1 MSPEVRRR
9 ILDGVREVNQ
19 HKLEATGD
27 PETATRI
34 DQYEM
39 AWRMQT
45 SVPGL
50 MDNSKEPASVY
61 DLYGEDAR
69 IPGTFA
75 ANCLLARKLAERDV
89 RFIQLYH
96 RDWDHHDKLPD
107 AIGQECRHV
116 DRAGYALVHDLK
128 QRGLL
133 DDTIVVWSG
142 EFGRTPMSQSSTS
155 YDTYG
160 RDHHM
165 KAFSG
170 WVAGGGFK
178 AGGLVGATD
187 ELGFSVVSDRVHV
200 HDLHATILH
209 LMGIEHTQLVY
220 RSQGRDFRLTDV
232 HGQLLPVLLA

>member
-1 MSPEVRRR
+1 
-9 ILDGVREVNQ
+9 
-19 HKLEATGD
+19 
-27 PETATRI
+27 
-34 DQYEM
+34 
-39 AWRMQT
+39 
-45 SVPGL
+45 
-50 MDNSKEPASVY
+50 
-61 DLYGEDAR
+61 
-69 IPGTFA
+69 
-75 ANCLLARKLAERDV
+75 
-89 RFIQLYH
+89 
-96 RDWDHHDKLPD
+96 
-107 AIGQECRHV
+107 
-116 DRAGYALVHDLK
+116 
-128 QRGLL
+128 
-133 DDTIVVWSG
+133 
-142 EFGRTPMSQSSTS
+142 MSQSSTS